1 MNKIKYILTALL
13 ALTIAAPVL
22 AQNINAQ
29 KDEFSKALQV
39 QIAKAAAKEKNTL
52 NLKNPKI
59 EVSAEK
65 TQEIIALMRKS
76 GKFTEKDVEVVKHL
90 FENNQADLA
99 LLLIVSK
106 IQQNKEQASA
116 KANKQNFS
124 FNMKDQKIEV
134 SAEKAQEIV
143 ALMEQSGKFTEQ
155 DVKMAKQCIEN
166 DQADLVLLLIISKL
180 LKDKQDQDAVAV
192 QKTEESSWLS
202 AVFGGKYPGETD
214 DSYRCRMEMK
224 KYPAAQPFK

>member
-1 MNKIKYILTALL
+1 MNKMKYILTALL
-13 ALTIAAPVL
+13 AVTIAAPVF

-65 TQEIIALMRKS
+65 TQEIIALMKKS

-124 FNMKDQKIEV
+124 FNMKDQKIEI

-155 DVKMAKQCIEN
+155 DVKMAKQCFEN
-166 DQADLVLLLIISKL
+166 DQADLALLLIISKL

>member
-1 MNKIKYILTALL
+1 MNKMKYILTALL

-29 KDEFSKALQV
+29 KDEFSKALQS

-52 NLKNPKI
+52 NLKSQKI
-59 EVSAEK
+59 EISAEK
-65 TQEIIALMRKS
+65 VEKIIALMKKS
-76 GKFTEKDVEVVKHL
+76 GKFTEKDVEVVKHC
-90 FENNQADLA
+90 FENDQADLA

-116 KANKQNFS
+116 KANKQDLS
-124 FNMKDQKIEV
+124 FNLKNQKIEF
-134 SAEKAQEIV
+134 SAEKAQEII
-143 ALMEQSGKFTEQ
+143 ALMEKSGKFTKQ
-155 DVKMAKQCIEN
+155 DVEVVKHCFEN
-166 DQADLVLLLIISKL
+166 DQADLALLLIISKL

>member
-13 ALTIAAPVL
+13 ALTIAAPVF

-29 KDEFSKALQV
+29 KDEFSKALQG
-39 QIAKAAAKEKNTL
+39 QIEKAAAKEKNTL
-52 NLKNPKI
+52 NLKSQKI
-59 EVSAEK
+59 EFSAEK
-65 TQEIIALMRKS
+65 VEKIIALMKKS
-76 GKFTEKDVEVVKHL
+76 DKFTEKDVEVVKHL

-124 FNMKDQKIEV
+124 FNMKDQKIEI

-155 DVKMAKQCIEN
+155 DVKMAKQCFEN
-166 DQADLVLLLIISKL
+166 DQADLALLLIISKL

>member
-1 MNKIKYILTALL
+1 MNKMKYILTALL
-13 ALTIAAPVL
+13 ALTIAAPVF

-124 FNMKDQKIEV
+124 FNLKNQKIEF
-134 SAEKAQEIV
+134 SAEKVQEII
-143 ALMEQSGKFTEQ
+143 ALMEKSGKFTEK
-155 DVKMAKQCIEN
+155 DVEVVKHCFEN
-166 DQADLVLLLIISKL
+166 DQADLALLLIISKL

>member
-1 MNKIKYILTALL
+1 MNKMKYILTTLL
-13 ALTIAAPVL
+13 AVTIAAPVF

-65 TQEIIALMRKS
+65 TQEIIALMEKS
-76 GKFTEKDVEVVKHL
+76 GKFTEKDVEVVKHC
-90 FENNQADLA
+90 FENDQADLA

-106 IQQNKEQASA
+106 IQQDKEQLVAEI
-116 KANKQNFS
+116 NKQKNS
-124 FNMKDQKIEV
+124 FNLKSQKIEF
-134 SAEKAQEIV
+134 SAEKVEKII
-143 ALMEQSGKFTEQ
+143 ALMKKSGKFTKQ
-155 DVKMAKQCIEN
+155 DVEVVKHFFEN
-166 DQADLVLLLIISKL
+166 AQADLALLLIISKL

>member
-1 MNKIKYILTALL
+1 MNKMKYILTTLL
-13 ALTIAAPVL
+13 AVTIAAPVF

-29 KDEFSKALQV
+29 KDEFSKALQS

-124 FNMKDQKIEV
+124 FNMKDQKIEI

-155 DVKMAKQCIEN
+155 DVKMAKQCFEN
-166 DQADLVLLLIISKL
+166 DQADLALLLIISKL

>member
-1 MNKIKYILTALL
+1 MNKMKYILTTLL
-13 ALTIAAPVL
+13 AVTIAAPVF

-124 FNMKDQKIEV
+124 FNMKDQKIEI

-155 DVKMAKQCIEN
+155 DVKMAKQCFEN
-166 DQADLVLLLIISKL
+166 DQADLALLLIISKL

>member
-1 MNKIKYILTALL
+1 MNKMKYILTTLL
-13 ALTIAAPVL
+13 AVTIVAPVF

-124 FNMKDQKIEV
+124 FNMKDQKIEI

-155 DVKMAKQCIEN
+155 DVKMAKQCFEN
-166 DQADLVLLLIISKL
+166 DQADLALLLIISKL

>member
-1 MNKIKYILTALL
+1 MNKMKYILTALL
-13 ALTIAAPVL
+13 ALTIAAPVF

-124 FNMKDQKIEV
+124 FNMKDQKIEI

-143 ALMEQSGKFTEQ
+143 ALMEQSGKFTKQ
-155 DVKMAKQCIEN
+155 DVEVVKHCFEN
-166 DQADLVLLLIISKL
+166 DQADLALLLIISKL

>member
-1 MNKIKYILTALL
+1 MNKMKYILTTLL
-13 ALTIAAPVL
+13 AVTIAAPVF

-65 TQEIIALMRKS
+65 TQEIIALMEKS
-76 GKFTEKDVEVVKHL
+76 GKFTEKDVEVVKHC
-90 FENNQADLA
+90 FENDQADLA

-124 FNMKDQKIEV
+124 FNMKDQKIEI

-155 DVKMAKQCIEN
+155 DVKMAKQCFEN
-166 DQADLVLLLIISKL
+166 DQADLALLLIISKL

>member
-1 MNKIKYILTALL
+1 MNKMKYILTTLL
-13 ALTIAAPVL
+13 AVTIAAPVF

-52 NLKNPKI
+52 NLKSQKI
-59 EVSAEK
+59 EFSAEK
-65 TQEIIALMRKS
+65 VEKIIALMRKS

-124 FNMKDQKIEV
+124 FNMKDQKIEI

-155 DVKMAKQCIEN
+155 DVKMAKQCFEN
-166 DQADLVLLLIISKL
+166 DQADLALLLIISKL

>member
-1 MNKIKYILTALL
+1 MNKMKYILTTLL
-13 ALTIAAPVL
+13 AVTIAAPVF

-29 KDEFSKALQV
+29 KDKFSKALQV

-124 FNMKDQKIEV
+124 FNMKDQKIEI

-155 DVKMAKQCIEN
+155 DVKMAKQCFEN
-166 DQADLVLLLIISKL
+166 DQADLALLLIISKL

>member
-1 MNKIKYILTALL
+1 MNKMKYILTALL
-13 ALTIAAPVL
+13 AVTIAAPVF
-22 AQNINAQ
+22 AQNINTQ

-124 FNMKDQKIEV
+124 FNMKDQKIEI

-155 DVKMAKQCIEN
+155 DVKMAKQCFEN
-166 DQADLVLLLIISKL
+166 DQADLALLLIISKL

-224 KYPAAQPFK
+224 KYPEAQPFK